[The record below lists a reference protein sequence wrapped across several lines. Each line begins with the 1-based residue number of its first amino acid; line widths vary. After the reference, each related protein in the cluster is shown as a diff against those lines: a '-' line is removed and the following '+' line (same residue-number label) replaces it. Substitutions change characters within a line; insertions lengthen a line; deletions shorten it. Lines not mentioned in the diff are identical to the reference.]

1 MHMNTILFVGIENLT
16 EDTTTS
22 GLKKEE
28 VIQLPATTTEAS
40 LNNEQAPN
48 SDESNFKLN
57 KVISM
62 DLNQNLENEHDNIL
76 FDMIEKK
83 EDLLNEIESKIAGL
97 VQIEAEKTKK
107 YLTQILQQNINLQK
121 SSNNNDLH
129 KNGESHPKTEIIQ
142 PRQYQ
147 PNYGGNQLN
156 IENLHITTTGVK
168 MHHKTDNDLE
178 MDTAINEFYLFLKN
192 KKSENQLS
200 ENVELLNKLVE
211 SFDISQNFSKFQNFG
226 KHINSPMLIKLL
238 KYEL

>member
-1 MHMNTILFVGIENLT
+1 MNTILFVGIENLT

-28 VIQLPATTTEAS
+28 VIQLPATTTETS

-48 SDESNFKLN
+48 TDESDIKLN
-57 KVISM
+57 KVISK
-62 DLNQNLENEHDNIL
+62 DVNQNMENEHDNIL
-76 FDMIEKK
+76 FDMIEEKQ
-83 EDLLNEIESKIAGL
+83 DFLNEIENKISGL
-97 VQIEAEKTKK
+97 VQIEAEKTKN
-107 YLTQILQQNINLQK
+107 YLTQVLQQNSNLPK
-121 SSNNNDLH
+121 SSNTYDLF

-147 PNYGGNQLN
+147 PNFGGNQLN